1 MIFNDYSN
9 NQDLQAVA
17 VTGSPLIDNATEQSI
32 VDPHNDINVNQNDL
46 PLSSVD
52 SDLIW
57 KQIDALAIEM
67 GIDPWSKYILIAV
80 RKVLLERSKFSIDQL
95 VEVVDGGDDTSIKEG
110 TLRKKLNTLV
120 DLGLLES
127 IPGQGRTPTYYFLP
141 NYQSLEKLSV
151 NSQANL
157 HSNPDIFSQSDDEI
171 ITLKKTLTIYEKKK
185 SCLSEEIKEKES
197 WIEKAEIKIEEYET
211 VIDSIVKELNLLSH
225 AK

>member
-57 KQIDALAIEM
+57 KRIDALAIEM

-95 VEVVDGGDDTSIKEG
+95 VEVMDGGDDTSIKEG